1 MAAVLATFEVTAERR
16 GAAVPDRRHDLQLGQ
31 AQVTCLGGTI
41 AVSGGSEDIG
51 DLERRS
57 HRDQPLGPA
66 PSISSVR
73 CSSGLVTAR
82 IVLVATRA

>member
-1 MAAVLATFEVTAERR
+1 MAQRG
-16 GAAVPDRRHDLQLGQ
+16 GAAGLDRRHHLDLAQ
-31 AQVTCLGGTI
+31 AHMAGMRRAPGW
-41 AVSGGSEDIG
+41 SMGPEDIG

-57 HRDQPLGPA
+57 HRDQPPGLA
-66 PSISSVR
+66 PSISSLM